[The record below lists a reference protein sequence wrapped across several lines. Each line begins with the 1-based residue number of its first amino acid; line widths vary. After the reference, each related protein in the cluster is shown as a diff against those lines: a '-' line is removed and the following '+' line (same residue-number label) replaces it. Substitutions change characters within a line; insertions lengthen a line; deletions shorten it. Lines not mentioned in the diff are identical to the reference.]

1 MLCETDL
8 LIFVLG
14 VQEISVGGWQ
24 LLRSA
29 GGTNETVFKFH
40 RSVKIDGGQTVTV
53 WASEAPGA
61 THEPPANI
69 VMKQQK
75 WFVGDNMRTV
85 LLNADAEEVAAS
97 ERVRHQ
103 VSSHASRHRQA
114 FGNDSN
120 EQLQRQERAG
130 SSGSS
135 VGVSSVDA

>member
-1 MLCETDL
+1 M
-8 LIFVLG
+8 
-14 VQEISVGGWQ
+14 
-24 LLRSA
+24 RAA

-40 RSVKIDGGQTVTV
+40 RSVRIDGGATITV
-53 WASEAPGA
+53 WSSEAGVD
-61 THEPPANI
+61 HDPPANI

-103 VSSHASRHRQA
+103 VSSHASRHREAYDGEQ
-114 FGNDSN
+114 
-120 EQLQRQERAG
+120 QLQRQERAG

-135 VGVSSVDA
+135 VGVSERRFIAVNQSPS